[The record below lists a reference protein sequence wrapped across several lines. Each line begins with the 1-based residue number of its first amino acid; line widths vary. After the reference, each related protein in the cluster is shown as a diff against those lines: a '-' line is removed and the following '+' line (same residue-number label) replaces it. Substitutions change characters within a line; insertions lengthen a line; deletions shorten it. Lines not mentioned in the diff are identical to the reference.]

1 MSAPR
6 NLVEAFDAQVAARPE
21 AVAVSSN
28 AGDTTYGA
36 LAERSRRVAG
46 HLRAA
51 GVRPGDRVGVLT
63 ADLDAHAEAVL
74 AVLRNGATYVPLLP
88 TDPAQRREQ
97 LLAIAGIRLVVVGPG
112 IDAELPVPSVV
123 LADCRDTVIE
133 PVADVPPVQT
143 GPDDAAYV
151 MFTSGSTGQPK
162 GVVAPHRGVLHLVVP
177 GQTYIPFG
185 PDLTFLQVA
194 PITFDVTTF
203 ELWGAFVHGAR
214 CVDFPYRRPTPTALR
229 RTIATHG
236 VDTMVLT
243 VALFNLIV
251 DDDVQSLAGLRHL
264 IIGGEAVSVPHAR
277 AFLAAHPGTA
287 LINGYGPTECT
298 THTCSHLLVE
308 SELAS
313 LTQAPIGRPLS
324 GTSVWV
330 VDDDGQPVPAGV
342 KGELLVGGP
351 GVALGY
357 CDPAQTEA
365 SFVPGPD
372 GGLLYRT
379 GDVVCDRG
387 DGVLDFYGRRD
398 GQIKLRGNRI
408 EPAEVEA
415 ALLADPLVARC
426 SVGVVGEG
434 HQRSLVARAV
444 LRPEAGP
451 DAAAKILARQRERM
465 PAYLVPDRLEV
476 VSELPLTTSGKAS
489 RRWERESV

>member
-1 MSAPR
+1 MSAHR
-6 NLVEAFDAQVAARPE
+6 NLIEAFDAQVAARPD
-21 AVAVSSN
+21 AVAVSTK
-28 AGDTTYGA
+28 AGDTTYGV
-36 LAERSRRVAG
+36 LAERSRRVAA
-46 HLRAA
+46 HLYAA

-63 ADLDAHAEAVL
+63 ADLDAHAVAVL
-74 AVLRNGATYVPLLP
+74 AVLRNGAAYVPLLP

-97 LLAIAGIRLVVVGPG
+97 LLSLADIRLVVVGLG
-112 IDAELPVPSVV
+112 VDAELPVPTVV
-123 LADCRDTVIE
+123 LADCYGA
-133 PVADVPPVQT
+133 VADAPLAQV
-143 GPDDAAYV
+143 GPDDPAYV

-162 GVVAPHRGVLHLVVP
+162 GVVVPHRGVLHLVVP

-185 PDLTFLQVA
+185 PELTFLQIA
-194 PITFDVTTF
+194 PITFDVSTF

-214 CVDFPYRRPTPTALR
+214 CVDFPHRRPTPTSLR
-229 RTIATHG
+229 RTIAAHG
-236 VDTMVLT
+236 IDTMVLT

-251 DDDVQSLAGLRHL
+251 DDDVQALAGLRYL

-277 AFLAAHPGTA
+277 AFLAAHPGCA

-308 SELAS
+308 SELATLS
-313 LTQAPIGRPLS
+313 QAPIGRPLT
-324 GTSVWV
+324 GTSVLV
-330 VDDDGQPVPAGV
+330 VDEDGRPVPAGV

-357 CDPAQTEA
+357 CDPVQTKA
-365 SFVPGPD
+365 AFMPAPD

-379 GDVVCDRG
+379 GDVVSDRG
-387 DGVLDFYGRRD
+387 DGVLEFHGRRD
-398 GQIKLRGNRI
+398 GQIKLRGYRI

-415 ALLADPLVARC
+415 ALLADPLIARC
-426 SVGVVGEG
+426 SVGVVGEA

-451 DAAAKILARQRERM
+451 DAAAEILARQRERV

-476 VSELPLTTSGKAS
+476 VNELPLTTSGKAS
-489 RRWERESV
+489 RRWESESV